1 MTDPYME
8 EARRLDAADSL
19 SGFRDRFVI
28 TDPGIAYLDGNSLG
42 RLPRSTRDRLRA
54 LVDEWGAD
62 LIDGWRRWLPAGREA
77 GDLVA
82 RIVGAEPGEV
92 VLSDSTGV
100 NLYKLAV
107 AALDARPGRD
117 VIVAAADDFPTDRYI
132 LDGIAAAR
140 GLKVR
145 WLGSGLD
152 DAVRPA
158 DVEAALDARVALVCL
173 SHVAYRSGAVADLAG
188 VTKAAHRH
196 GALVLWDLCH
206 SAGAVQ
212 VGLSAANADLAVGCT
227 YKYLNGGPGAPAF
240 LYVRRKL
247 QPLLRQPIWGWFG
260 QTDQFA
266 MGPDYRPVPAIERF
280 LVGTPPVLAGHAAL
294 EGARLTAEAGI
305 EAIAAKARSLTGYAL
320 RLADAWLAPL
330 GFRVASPRDGRRRG
344 AHLTLHHPS
353 AWPVCQAAKSAGVI
367 PDYRAPQRL
376 RLGFP
381 PLYTRHIDVHS
392 GLSRLRDV
400 AATGRYRDFPDD
412 PKGLT

>member
-1 MTDPYME
+1 ME

>member
-1 MTDPYME
+1 MTDPYVE
-8 EARRLDAADSL
+8 EAGRLDAADSL
-19 SGFRDRFVI
+19 AAFRDRFVI
-28 TDPGIAYLDGNSLG
+28 ADPAIVYLDGNSLG
-42 RLPRSTRDRLRA
+42 RLPRATRDRLRA
-54 LVDEWGAD
+54 VADEWGEE
-62 LIDGWRRWLPAGREA
+62 LIDGWRRWLPVGREA

-117 VIVAAADDFPTDRYI
+117 VIVTDDDNFPTDRYI
-132 LDGIAAAR
+132 LDGVAAAR

-145 WLGSGLD
+145 RISPGLD
-152 DAVRPA
+152 DGVRPE

-173 SHVAYRSGAVADLAG
+173 SHVAYRSGAVADLAA
-188 VTKAAHRH
+188 VTAAAHRH

-206 SAGAVQ
+206 SAGAVP
-212 VGLSAANADLAVGCT
+212 VGLSAAGADLAVGCT
-227 YKYLNGGPGAPAF
+227 YKYLNGGPGSPAF
-240 LYVRRKL
+240 LYVRRDL
-247 QPLLRQPIWGWFG
+247 QPRLEQPIWGWFG
-260 QTDQFA
+260 QSDQFA

-280 LVGTPPVLAGHAAL
+280 LVGTPPVLTGYAAL

-305 EAIAAKARSLTGYAL
+305 EAVAAKARSLTGYAL

-330 GFRVASPRDGRRRG
+330 GFRAASPRDGRRRG
-344 AHLTLHHPS
+344 AHLTLRHPS
-353 AWPVCQAAKSAGVI
+353 AWPVCQAAKAAGVV
-367 PDYRAPQRL
+367 PDYRAPERL

-381 PLYTRHIDVHS
+381 PLYTRHIDVHE
-392 GLSRLRDV
+392 GLSRLREV
-400 AATGRYRDFPDD
+400 AASGRYRDFPDD